1 MNRFWRAVFDALE
14 SKLLYS
20 SAYHPQTDGQT
31 ERMNRTL
38 EQMLRMYTYKEPTE
52 WDRRLGALEFAYNNS
67 VQASTRYSPFFLVY
81 GEHPHLP
88 VALSDQCAEFDI
100 KVESAQSFIQHFH
113 KLLMRATHALHNAQT
128 YQKKQADKHRRPL
141 TFNKGDL
148 VMLST
153 RNLTLPQ
160 VRAFRKR
167 YIGPLK
173 ITQKLSDVAYRLE
186 LPHDLCIHDVFHV
199 SLLKPHH
206 TCPERFEARRQ
217 PDGNDDIDD
226 MHMIQETELPQVERI
241 LGRRER
247 VVPNGGIAVEFLIRW
262 CNSSASED
270 SWEELRNLPPCG
282 RQLREYQQVM
292 RT

>member
-1 MNRFWRAVFDALE
+1 
-14 SKLLYS
+14 
-20 SAYHPQTDGQT
+20 
-31 ERMNRTL
+31 
-38 EQMLRMYTYKEPTE
+38 
-52 WDRRLGALEFAYNNS
+52 
-67 VQASTRYSPFFLVY
+67 
-81 GEHPHLP
+81 
-88 VALSDQCAEFDI
+88 
-100 KVESAQSFIQHFH
+100 
-113 KLLMRATHALHNAQT
+113 MRATHALHNAQT

-160 VRAFRKR
+160 VRAFRKH
-167 YIGPLK
+167 YISPLK
-173 ITQKLSDVAYRLE
+173 VTQKLSDVAYRLE
-186 LPHDLCIHDVFHV
+186 LPHDLRIHDVFHV

-270 SWEELRNLPPCG
+270 SWEELRNLPLCG
-282 RQLREYQQVM
+282 RQLREYQQIM